1 MPEKAL
7 AIIISILLL
16 TSHFDAILHLQAHGE
31 KMDALAALREI
42 EEELEKG
49 EMPSGSI
56 IEANF
61 IVPEGFP
68 AELAKR
74 LWLFIAQL
82 VSTGCSENEIREAII
97 NANDI
102 LKLPAQVYYELKNYT
117 IIPKYDEARIIR
129 SDNGSVS
136 VEIPYKVI
144 DGSEKDVDASS
155 VKYESNGTSLFHVL
169 HRYPKRRTYLVRV
182 IDPDAYTLTFI
193 DLKTGEVFNKTAR
206 INIGLFSNVTQGYF
220 GFESFIVAVPGH
232 FEETREVVKSQVRE
246 FRVLLPAHDP
256 LVVDTSISPTK
267 VKVGDVITVSAQIR
281 NPQEAKDFK
290 VLLGIKFSDK
300 DAFEAWAPPPEIIS
314 GYLGQPIYLYLRP
327 KRPGVYQV
335 TIYFAVVEP
344 RNLDVV
350 FWNGGKTVTYDVTV
364 FPDAPRLRV
373 EVEAEALA
381 KFANLTITLVNTGG
395 QKARDVKLSVTGDVE
410 EKKLEIGRVWHTWE
424 GNIIT
429 KLLSPIAKVNVT
441 VVYYD
446 LDDKRHTS
454 TSLMTISTTN
464 FVTPEEWRTYLVEV
478 PGYEETKRVFIPSYQ
493 GATQVK
499 LYLMKN
505 CLAPPPISFFNGL
518 SLIPISPNG
527 FTLTLENASNIEVP
541 EVRYMLLDVKPRFLC
556 ERVLRED
563 EVKKLFHINEDERLE
578 PNKIPAGYEVRL
590 LKEEV
595 LNQSEIVTVSDDFY
609 EQLKYDNWKDHDYK
623 YEDTGVKKWDL
634 DKAIAKV
641 SRGKTLELVYRPL
654 ACQGDLV
661 KGVLVKNYASRD
673 MAYELEVLQGPIAEA
688 PPGNS
693 VLSVPAY
700 GSIPL
705 NLIQL
710 ESVNFPVFIRLKYQG
725 RLIAS
730 LQVFATGRVP
740 EFWRGF
746 WDGVKEKLPGII
758 VTATIIVILA
768 VPTHGGS
775 LLAYVKDLMASAVI
789 PSLMAVGVASNI
801 REVFEAYSAYK
812 KIDEV
817 AEELDG
823 FSQRAAYAGY
833 LNTYSFFQGLRSR
846 IKENQG
852 VIVGT
857 TALDLLADVTIRD
870 LLVTFGREDAGE
882 YEKGKALGRLVG
894 SALSLATYVGI
905 YYKFLSNGPKLLSHA
920 GRIKE
925 FLKGVYNW
933 ITPPLWDAG
942 VAAGKLTARG
952 IAASLAFSEESDD
965 FRQRLNGIKDDEGSL
980 SSLAEFT
987 GRYLDDALDVS
998 SRLGLSEGAFLG
1010 LLWAYGKYRRGEET
1024 LSKFIQEIES
1034 IGKKSK
1040 KCVNELLSSI
1050 CDAEDNEVEHI
1061 ILNVVP
1067 KLVESSSDELEGL
1080 EKLLTSGVGIK
1091 EIEIVLEKTSEL
1103 KDLLAGMKE
1112 FGFGKPHKVTLKKG
1126 EDCTLCMGKGN
1137 ELEPGTYKAKI
1148 YWECIERSGVMEFWI
1163 AKEAEPEKVSISKS
1177 QVNQVLEKIGKDE
1190 AEILITKAEF
1200 FDYRLFFPKE
1210 FLISEVEMKLDLYN
1224 NKIELNGKS
1233 YEFELLRTYIRD
1245 GKLHVCMKFQ
1255 AKNIWTG
1262 KELALFLSEDRSI
1275 GILLGEKFHSAEG
1288 IGVDNTLGL
1297 IEIMHEG
1304 RKAEYSFNLRS
1315 LKEQLREQSRY
1326 SYEILLEDG
1335 QSGAGLKRVL
1345 RRILGYDAEIEL
1357 EESIGSEYGI
1367 AVGFDNGKKAYTGS
1381 SELLVKIPEGADK
1394 IEWIEIVSIKDE
1406 IPSLLQKII
1415 KAGGSQEVAGEIG
1428 EVGARIVIKEEGEGE
1443 IKAGYRRHILTKLL
1457 EKMGIPLDKFD
1468 KLNNNVDLVYT
1479 GKGGKKA
1486 PDATVEVIKDF
1497 VINGVVF
1504 KKGEIIAIIEVKSSV
1519 SGKSPEELCK
1529 MAIGEEG
1536 LKKYVGM
1543 GNYKDTKYGIAVGF
1557 SYDPTD
1563 VLVGEPGEIK
1573 VEVVELRK

>member
-1 MPEKAL
+1 M
-7 AIIISILLL
+7 L
-16 TSHFDAILHLQAHGE
+16 TLRVCAE
-31 KMDALAALREI
+31 EVDALTALKEI

-49 EMPSGSI
+49 EIPSGSI
-56 IEANF
+56 TEASF
-61 IVPEGFP
+61 IIPEGFP
-68 AELAKR
+68 VELAKR

-82 VSTGCSENEIREAII
+82 ISTGCSGDEISRAIRD
-97 NANDI
+97 ANDT
-102 LKLPAQVYYELKNYT
+102 LKLPAKISYELKKYT
-117 IIPKYDEARIIR
+117 IIPRYDDIR
-129 SDNGSVS
+129 VIQINDGSVS
-136 VEIPYKVI
+136 VEIPYRVI
-144 DGSEKDVDASS
+144 DGYGRDVDASPM
-155 VKYESNGTSLFHVL
+155 KYESNGTNLFHVL
-169 HRYPKRRTYLVRV
+169 YRYPKGRTYLVRA
-182 IDPDAYTLTFI
+182 IDSNAYILTLL
-193 DLKTGEVFNKTAR
+193 DLKTGEIFNKTAG
-206 INIGLFSNVTQGYF
+206 INIGLFSNVTQGSF

-232 FEETREVVKSQVRE
+232 FEETRGAVKSQVGE

-267 VKVGDVITVSAQIR
+267 VKVGDLVTVSAQIR
-281 NPQEAKDFK
+281 NPQEARGFK

-300 DAFEAWAPPPEIIS
+300 DAFEAWAPHPEIIS
-314 GYLGQPIYLYLRP
+314 GYSGQPIYLYLRP

-335 TIYFAVVEP
+335 TIYFGVVEP
-344 RNLDVV
+344 EGLDVV
-350 FWNGGKTVTYDVTV
+350 FWNGEKTVTYTV
-364 FPDAPRLRV
+364 IVLPEAPRLRV

-381 KFANLTITLVNTGG
+381 KFANISITLVNSGG
-395 QKARDVKLSVTGDVE
+395 QEANGVKLFVTGDVE
-410 EKKLEIGRVWHTWE
+410 EKQLDVGRVSHTWK
-424 GNIIT
+424 GNVIT

-446 LDDKRHTS
+446 LEGRKYANTAL
-454 TSLMTISTTN
+454 TTISTTN

-478 PGYEETKRVFIPSYQ
+478 PGYEETKRVFVPSYE
-493 GATQVK
+493 GATHVK
-499 LYLMKN
+499 LYLLRVD
-505 CLAPPPISFFNGL
+505 LAPPPVLNYFNGL
-518 SLIPISPNG
+518 SLIPVSPNG
-527 FTLTLENASNIEVP
+527 FTLKLENASSISETASKVP
-541 EVRYMLLDVKPRFLC
+541 EARYMLLDVKPGFLC

-578 PNKIPAGYEVRL
+578 PSKISPSYEVRL
-590 LKEEV
+590 LKEEI
-595 LNQSEIVTVSDDFY
+595 LNQSEIVTVNDEFY
-609 EQLKYDNWKDHDYK
+609 EKLKYSNWEDHDYK
-623 YEDTGVKKWDL
+623 YEDTRVKKWDL

-641 SRGKTLELVYRPL
+641 SHGKTLELVYRPL

-661 KGVLVKNYASRD
+661 KGVLVKNYAARD
-673 MAYELEVLQGPIAEA
+673 MAYELEILQGPIAEA

-693 VLSVPAY
+693 VLNIQSY

-705 NLIQL
+705 NIVQL
-710 ESVNFPVFIRLKYQG
+710 ESMNYPIFIRLKYQG
-725 RLIAS
+725 RIVAS
-730 LQVFATGRVP
+730 LWVHTGGRVS
-740 EFWRGF
+740 EFWSGF

-758 VTATIIVILA
+758 VTATIMVILA
-768 VPTHGGS
+768 IPTHGGS

-801 REVFEAYSAYK
+801 REIFEAYSAYTK
-812 KIDEV
+812 MGEV

-823 FSQRAAYAGY
+823 FSQRAAYAWY
-833 LNTYSFFQGLRSR
+833 LKTYSFFQGLKDK
-846 IKENQG
+846 IKEEQG
-852 VIVGT
+852 LIVGS
-857 TALDLLADVTIRD
+857 TALDLVTDVTIRD
-870 LLVTFGREDAGE
+870 LLITFGREGAGE

-920 GRIKE
+920 GRIRE
-925 FLKGVYNW
+925 ILKGVYNW
-933 ITPPLWDAG
+933 ITPPLWDVG
-942 VAAGKLTARG
+942 VIAGKLTVRG
-952 IAASLAFSEESDD
+952 IAASLAISEESDD
-965 FRQRLNGIKDDEGSL
+965 FKQRLNEIKDDEGSL

-987 GRYLDDALDVS
+987 GRYLDDILDVS
-998 SRLGLSEGAFLG
+998 SRLGLSEGAFFG
-1010 LLWAYGKYRRGEET
+1010 LLWAYGKCRLSEEAW
-1024 LSKFIQEIES
+1024 SKFVREIEN
-1034 IGKKSK
+1034 IGRKSK
-1040 KCVNELLSSI
+1040 KCVDGLLSSI
-1050 CDAEDNEVEHI
+1050 YDAEGSEIEHA

-1067 KLVESSSDELEGL
+1067 KLVELSSEELEGL
-1080 EKLLTSGVGIK
+1080 GKLLALGVGIK
-1091 EIEIVLEKTSEL
+1091 EIEVALEKTSGL
-1103 KDLLAGMKE
+1103 KALLAGMKE
-1112 FGFGKPHKVTLKKG
+1112 FSFGKSHKVTLKRG

-1148 YWECIERSGVMEFWI
+1148 YWECIGKGGIMEFWI
-1163 AKEAEPEKVSISKS
+1163 AKEAEPEKVSISKN
-1177 QVNQVLEKIGKDE
+1177 QVNQVLEKIGKEE
-1190 AEILITKAEF
+1190 AEILVTKAEF

-1210 FLISEVEMKLDLYN
+1210 FLISEVEIKLDLYN
-1224 NKIELNGKS
+1224 NKIELNGRS

-1255 AKNIWTG
+1255 AKNIYTG

-1288 IGVDNTLGL
+1288 IEVDNTLGL

-1367 AVGFDNGKKAYTGS
+1367 VVGFDNGKKAYTGS

-1428 EVGARIVIKEEGEGE
+1428 EVGARIVIKEEGEGG

-1457 EKMGIPLDKFD
+1457 EKMGIPLDKLN

-1497 VINGVVF
+1497 VIDGVVF
-1504 KKGEIIAIIEVKSSV
+1504 KRGDIIAIIEVKSSV

-1543 GNYKDTKYGIAVGF
+1543 GNYKDIKYGIAVGF